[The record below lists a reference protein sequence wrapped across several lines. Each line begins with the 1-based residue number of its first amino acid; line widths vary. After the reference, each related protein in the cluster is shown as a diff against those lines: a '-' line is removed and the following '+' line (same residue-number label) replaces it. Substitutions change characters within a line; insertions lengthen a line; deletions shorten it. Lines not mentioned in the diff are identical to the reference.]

1 MLLGEIVD
9 VVGTTARPVADYEGE
24 SLGRAL
30 LRHEGGATSTYE
42 ATVLPEGASLG
53 PGSAG
58 WHVVGTEGEL
68 RIDAQSVGP
77 VTTPYARYRL
87 SRSAADG

>member
-1 MLLGEIVD
+1 MLLGEIID

-30 LRHEGGATSTYE
+30 LRHESGATSTYE

-77 VTTPYARYRL
+77 VTTPYPHCRL
-87 SRSAADG
+87 SRPGADG